1 MTTDPVASVDLVDA
15 LRRALGSN
23 PGHLL
28 EMPSALRSRLVTEC
42 GDDSTAL
49 SPKIHLV
56 VAAADEQLP
65 ASLLDA
71 SPVDAAAL
79 AHISEALA
87 ASRGWSL
94 SAARSTTETWAQALG
109 VLADGVQV
117 SPDAASPVVVDAPS
131 PQVRQGIPSPGR
143 RPTLDDDGTVR
154 PETAETVLP
163 GTGRGTDPEGTV
175 LPQLS
180 SVVAPDVTPP
190 AVAPAPPQPKP
201 ADSLPGAP
209 AAAPPAPGTHG
220 SHGPAPWPATTSRSF
235 PKVIAAG
242 GPPPSGVYQA
252 FHPRDPRMRMWVG
265 LASLLVMIGVY
276 LTTHFVAGPLLVAL
290 VVLVAWK
297 AVPSGTLAVD
307 EVGGRFFRKPG
318 PGAVP
323 DVEFAWSEVSVLP
336 GYVTLIEAPAGKVW
350 LGFGARALTRAVLD
364 RTGDD
369 IPAAGPTS

>member
-15 LRRALGSN
+15 LRRALGSS

-28 EMPSALRSRLVTEC
+28 EMPSALRSRLVAEC
-42 GDDSTAL
+42 GRESSAL
-49 SPKIHLV
+49 APRIHLI

-71 SPVDAAAL
+71 SPVDAVAL

-87 ASRGWSL
+87 SSRGWSL

-109 VLADGVQV
+109 VMAAGVQL
-117 SPDAASPVVVDAPS
+117 SRDAPS
-131 PQVRQGIPSPGR
+131 PVVADASAPPARPGIPSPGR
-143 RPTLDDDGTVR
+143 RRALDDEGTVR

-163 GTGRGTDPEGTV
+163 GTGRGADPEGTV

-180 SVVAPDVTPP
+180 SVVAPNVPPP
-190 AVAPAPPQPKP
+190 AVAPALSQPKP
-201 ADSLPGAP
+201 ADSSPITP
-209 AAAPPAPGTHG
+209 AAPPPAVVVPG
-220 SHGPAPWPATTSRSF
+220 SHSPAPWPATTSRSF
-235 PKVIAAG
+235 PKVIEAG
-242 GPPPSGVYQA
+242 GPRPSGVYQA
-252 FHPRDPRMRMWVG
+252 FHRRDPRVRLWIAI
-265 LASLLVMIGVY
+265 ASLLVMIAVY
-276 LTTHFVAGPLLVAL
+276 LTTHFVAGPLLIAL

-297 AVPSGTLAVD
+297 AVPSGALAVD

-369 IPAAGPTS
+369 VPAAGPTS